1 MTPLHPMLRA
11 LLLVGGL
18 MGILVA
24 EALAQST
31 PAANRYTT
39 GDRYLQVT
47 VVATDLDAQM
57 ATLDVRWDA
66 SWRDAETWDAAW
78 IVLKGQRDDG
88 PLTPLQ
94 IRAAPTVTA
103 NRSSDS
109 AQAAFDVPSDRMG
122 FFVHRAARGEGANHW
137 RIQVPWAAD
146 AGGRVTGVR
155 AFGVE
160 MVHVPTGTFELGTT
174 RSLTGRK
181 EARGPGFRPGTPPA
195 PLSALFRAD
204 PDGEDF
210 YGGPYPVRSEAP
222 ISIGT
227 DAGDLYY
234 IDARFLRNDFTSG
247 DQTGP
252 LAAGFPKGYAG
263 FYQMKYE
270 VTEQQY
276 VDFLNGLS
284 PEQAQ
289 RCWSVDA
296 GDLAPSRLR
305 HTITQEDGRYQTA
318 HPLRAASLLSWEDAL
333 AWADWMGLRPMTE
346 LEFEKSARGP
356 EPATFREFVWAVNET
371 AADDAFAL
379 TRRILDPD
387 GTLAATE
394 DGDERTDGNVH
405 IALRPTFDGA
415 DNFCTPGGNY
425 FPNRTPCRELQG
437 GDGGWGPLRVGIH
450 GVASGGDRVAAGAGY
465 YGAMDLGGNLAEQVV
480 TVGHPQG
487 RAFRGTHGDG
497 RLTASGRATNAG
509 WHADAD
515 TLFFARR
522 GAGWTSHPNHA
533 RTADRFGALSDAGR
547 VRSYASGFRAVRSV
561 GARAD
566 APDAGNSV
574 RL

>member
-1 MTPLHPMLRA
+1 MILSRPMLRI

-18 MGILVA
+18 MSVLA
-24 EALAQST
+24 AKALAQST

-39 GDRYLQVT
+39 GDTYLQVH
-47 VVATDLDAQM
+47 VADTDLDAQT

-66 SWRDAETWDAAW
+66 SWRDAENWDAAW
-78 IVLKGQRDDG
+78 IVLKGRRGDA
-88 PLTPLQ
+88 PLVPL
-94 IRAAPTVTA
+94 RVRSEPTVTA
-103 NRSSDS
+103 NRSSDG
-109 AQAAFDVPSDRMG
+109 ADAALHVPDDRVG
-122 FFVHRAARGEGANHW
+122 FFVHRAAPGEGDNHW
-137 RIQVPWAAD
+137 RIRVLWTGAGTVD
-146 AGGRVTGVR
+146 AVR

-160 MVHVPTGTFELGTT
+160 MVHVPTGAFELGTT
-174 RSLTGRK
+174 RSLTDRK
-181 EARGPGFRPGTPPA
+181 ESGGAGFRPGTPPA

-204 PDGEDF
+204 PNGEDF

-234 IDARFLRNDFTSG
+234 IDARFLRDDFTSG
-247 DQTGP
+247 DQDGT
-252 LAAGFPKGYAG
+252 LAARFPKGYAG

-276 VDFLNGLS
+276 VDVLNGLA
-284 PEQAQ
+284 PEQARQ
-289 RCWSVDA
+289 RWGPDA

-305 HTITQEDGRYQTA
+305 HTITQEGGRFQTA
-318 HPLRAASLLSWEDAL
+318 HPYRAASLISWEDAL

-356 EPATFREFVWAVNET
+356 EPATFREFVWGVNET
-371 AADDAFAL
+371 AGGDAFAL

-387 GTLAATE
+387 GTLAAAE

-405 IALRPTFDGA
+405 LSLRPTFDGA

-437 GDGGWGPLRVGIH
+437 GDAGWGPLRVGIH

-497 RLTASGRATNAG
+497 RLSATAGATNPD

-533 RTADRFGALSDAGR
+533 RIADRFSGFDNGGR
-547 VRSYASGFRAVRSV
+547 ARSYSSGFRAVRS
-561 GARAD
+561 AETSAH
-566 APDAGNSV
+566 
-574 RL
+574 